1 MNYDNLD
8 EIFSAGIANMTCLFE
23 NSNSYDDGTYVINGA
38 DYFSFNGS
46 NVLNVYAHGNSYWG
60 IGTDTENLKVNNR
73 DTRMRSLYRE
83 EGTLYSY
90 YKFLKIRWEGWS
102 QYNSSGLDYQLKYD
116 IILWNTGDISLH
128 MVSIPAQCYNGSF
141 EFIADKT
148 YLYNKPTV
156 DLPDVTFKYNKETNT
171 FNIEYAP
178 INLVVPF
185 KLLIKDS
192 SGKIYTIANKV
203 INEETGDTEDVL
215 VKLEDRE
222 IRSSLF
228 KTKGFNQM
236 PKWNLIKELNVPQVL
251 SWSDTRAFPLNA
263 IITGTPPKQ
272 CVECTADLSDSTVLG
287 IKALN
292 ADYTGIITEQ
302 HSFDGENFTDEIAMA
317 DFLMSD
323 LEALYDGLT
332 ESKIITFR
340 FWLSGDAT
348 LKTFIMNYRNGDDN
362 DEK

>member
-1 MNYDNLD
+1 
-8 EIFSAGIANMTCLFE
+8 
-23 NSNSYDDGTYVINGA
+23 
-38 DYFSFNGS
+38 
-46 NVLNVYAHGNSYWG
+46 
-60 IGTDTENLKVNNR
+60 
-73 DTRMRSLYRE
+73 
-83 EGTLYSY
+83 
-90 YKFLKIRWEGWS
+90 
-102 QYNSSGLDYQLKYD
+102 
-116 IILWNTGDISLH
+116 
-128 MVSIPAQCYNGSF
+128 MVSIPAQYYNGSF
-141 EFIADKT
+141 EFIADKK

-171 FNIEYAP
+171 FNIEYDQIDLA
-178 INLVVPF
+178 VPC

-192 SGKIYTIANKV
+192 SGEIYTIANKV

-215 VKLEDRE
+215 INLEDKE
-222 IRSSLF
+222 LNSLLF
-228 KTKGFNQM
+228 KTKGFNKM
-236 PKWNLIKELNVPQVL
+236 PKWDLLKKLDVPQVL
-251 SWSDTRAFPLNA
+251 SWSDIRAFPLNA

-272 CVECTADLSDSTVLG
+272 YVECTADLSDSTVLG

-323 LEALYDGLT
+323 LDALYAGLT

-362 DEK
+362 DAK

>member
-1 MNYDNLD
+1 MNYNSLN
-8 EIFSAGIANMTCLFE
+8 EIFSAGIANMQCLLE
-23 NSNSYDDGTYVINGA
+23 DSDSYDEGTYTINGV

-46 NVLNVYAHGNSYWG
+46 NALSIYAHGNSYWG
-60 IGTDTENLKVNNR
+60 IGADIENLKVNNR

-83 EGTLYSY
+83 EGTLYCY
-90 YKFLKIRWEGWS
+90 YKFLKIRWEGCS
-102 QYNSSGLDYQLKYD
+102 NYNSSGEACQLKYD

-128 MVSIPAQCYNGSF
+128 MISVPSQYYNGSF
-141 EFIADKT
+141 EFIADKK

-192 SGKIYTIANKV
+192 DEAIYTIENKV
-203 INEETGDTEDVL
+203 INEKTGDTEEVL
-215 VKLEDRE
+215 VKLEDEE
-222 IRSSLF
+222 INSLLF
-228 KTKGFNQM
+228 KTKGFNKI
-236 PKWNLIKELNVPQVL
+236 PKWSLLKELNVPQVL

-263 IITGTPPKQ
+263 IISGTPPKQ
-272 CVECTADLSDSTVLG
+272 YIECTADLSDSTVLG

-292 ADYTGIITEQ
+292 ADYTGTVTAQ
-302 HSFDGENFTDEIAMA
+302 HSFDGENFTDEVPMA

-323 LEALYDGLT
+323 LELLYSGLT

-348 LKTFIMNYRNGDDN
+348 LKTFVMNYRNGDDN
-362 DEK
+362 DAK